1 MISGI
6 QSRWDCHAHLFGP
19 YDKFP
24 LAKDRSYTPPEAIA
38 SQYTDILQSMGMTH
52 GVLVHPSAYG
62 DDHSLLLNVLAEQ
75 RNLRGVVVV
84 RENCPLSIKGIFER
98 GVRAARF
105 SHRSG
110 AGSNFSGSAS
120 MHDLLSLAP
129 LMANENMHAEI
140 WTDCIALPDIA
151 STLLALPVP
160 VVIDHMGGFDPQK
173 GVDEPGFQIL
183 LKLLDSGKLWVKL
196 CAYRNLLS
204 EVDWEIGRPFMQA
217 MLDARP
223 DRLVWGSDW
232 PHLRV
237 SPQPNTLQLLDLLT
251 DWVGHK
257 NQDVVDK
264 ILGLNAE
271 NLYR

>member
-1 MISGI
+1 
-6 QSRWDCHAHLFGP
+6 
-19 YDKFP
+19 
-24 LAKDRSYTPPEAIA
+24 
-38 SQYTDILQSMGMTH
+38 
-52 GVLVHPSAYG
+52 
-62 DDHSLLLNVLAEQ
+62 
-75 RNLRGVVVV
+75 
-84 RENCPLSIKGIFER
+84 
-98 GVRAARF
+98 
-105 SHRSG
+105 
-110 AGSNFSGSAS
+110 
-120 MHDLLSLAP
+120 
-129 LMANENMHAEI
+129 
-140 WTDCIALPDIA
+140 
-151 STLLALPVP
+151 
-160 VVIDHMGGFDPQK
+160 MGGFDPRK